1 MAKILSINMEESP
14 ENCPLMS
21 STQIINFLKDEWKPK
36 QDKELQR
43 LGSTSL
49 GKHKQLVFRP
59 VITVVQFLFGNYFL
73 QTPDH
78 WSSFQ
83 GCTLRAQIQLLLC
96 STPPKPLKA
105 ILAHSNFFDSFS
117 SPNFSLKQAR
127 SWLQALGL
135 ILPRFQSESPLIS
148 SNCWEIKLSL
158 LCLSN
163 VAVVKN

>member
-83 GCTLRAQIQLLLC
+83 VVLWEPKSNCSSVLPLLSLSKQFWHTHISLTL
-96 STPPKPLKA
+96 
-105 ILAHSNFFDSFS
+105 
-117 SPNFSLKQAR
+117 
-127 SWLQALGL
+127 
-135 ILPRFQSESPLIS
+135 SPLQIS
-148 SNCWEIKLSL
+148 PWNRLEADYRPWG
-158 LCLSN
+158 
-163 VAVVKN
+163 